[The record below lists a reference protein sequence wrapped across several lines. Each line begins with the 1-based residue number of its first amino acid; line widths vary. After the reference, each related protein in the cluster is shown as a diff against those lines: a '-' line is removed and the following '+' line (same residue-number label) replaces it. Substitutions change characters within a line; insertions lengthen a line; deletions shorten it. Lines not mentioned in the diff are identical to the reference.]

1 MTAARRHAVRPRQPP
16 EAERAGGLR
25 DWLRVN
31 GERKSLLETGR
42 TRLLVT
48 GLMFACA
55 FAVLGLRV
63 LDVAVL
69 RGAPQAAIADRERG
83 HPDVAQRADI
93 VDRQGRLLATSL
105 PAPSLYANP
114 TEVTNPERAAAKL
127 AEILPELSQARAARR
142 MAMDR
147 AFIWLQRGL
156 TPRQQARVNRLGIPG
171 LYFRTESKRVY
182 PQGKLTAHLVG
193 FTDPDGKG
201 IAGVEKSFD
210 DLLSSARRPLRLSID
225 LRLQHILADEMSRAM
240 RKFRAQGGTGIMM
253 DARTGEL
260 LAMTSLPSF
269 DPATP
274 SGAADEARFNRAT
287 LGVYEMGSVFK
298 VFTMAG
304 ALDRGVVELSD
315 RFKVGEPIQAADYT
329 IRDFKPKDG
338 KLTVPEIFMHSSN
351 VGTARIAREMGTEVQ
366 RRVLRELGLTRPVQV
381 ELPEL
386 GSPIVPAPWRPI
398 NTLTVS
404 YGHGLAVTPLQL
416 TTAVAATVNGGI
428 RRKPTLLAR
437 EDGTRPPGQRVLSAD
452 TSRTMRRLMR
462 LVVEHGTGEKADA
475 EGYRVGG
482 KTGTADKLTNG
493 HYSSDTNIASF
504 VGAFPID
511 DPRYVVFAMLD
522 EPKGHEGT
530 HGYATGGWVAAPLV
544 RRVIARTA
552 GVLNVP
558 PRPEAKTPD
567 KANHPL
573 LLEARA
579 NGEDENVA
587 AH

>member
-1 MTAARRHAVRPRQPP
+1 MSVDRRHPVRPCQPH
-16 EAERAGGLR
+16 ATERAGGLR

-48 GLMFACA
+48 GMVFACA

-69 RGAPQAAIADRERG
+69 RGAPRAAIAEREQPR
-83 HPDVAQRADI
+83 PETARRADI

-114 TEVTNPERAAAKL
+114 TEIARPERAAAKL
-127 AEILPELSQARAARR
+127 AEVLPGLSQARAARR
-142 MAMDR
+142 MATDR
-147 AFIWLQRGL
+147 EFIWLKRGL
-156 TPRQQARVNRLGIPG
+156 SPRQQARINRLGIPG
-171 LYFRTESKRVY
+171 LHFRREAKRVY

-201 IAGVEKSFD
+201 IAGIEKSFD
-210 DLLSSARRPLRLSID
+210 DLLTSARRPLRLSVD
-225 LRLQHILADEMSRAM
+225 LRLQHILADELSRSIQT
-240 RKFRAQGGTGIMM
+240 FRAKGGTGIVM
-253 DARTGEL
+253 DVRTGEL
-260 LAMTSLPSF
+260 LAMASLPSF
-269 DPATP
+269 DPDTP
-274 SGAADEARFNRAT
+274 GRAPDKARFNRAT

-304 ALDRGVVELSD
+304 ALDRGVVDLGD
-315 RFKVGEPIQAADYT
+315 RFNVDEPITAAGYT

-351 VGTARIAREMGTEVQ
+351 IGTARIAREMGTQTQ
-366 RRVLRELGLTRPVQV
+366 RSVLRQLGLTRPVQV
-381 ELPEL
+381 ELPEM
-386 GSPIVPAPWRPI
+386 GSPIVPSPWRPI

-437 EDGTRPPGQRVLSAD
+437 AKGTRPSGQRVLSAE

-462 LVVEHGTGEKADA
+462 LVVEYGTGGKADA

-482 KTGTADKLTNG
+482 KTGTADKLSNG
-493 HYSSDTNIASF
+493 HYSGNANIASF
-504 VGAFPID
+504 VGAFPMD
-511 DPRYVVFAMLD
+511 DPRYVIFAMLD
-522 EPKGHEGT
+522 EPKGRDET
-530 HGYATGGWVAAPLV
+530 YGYATGGWVAAPLV

-558 PRPEAKTPD
+558 PRPPADTPD

-579 NGEDENVA
+579 NGEDRTVA